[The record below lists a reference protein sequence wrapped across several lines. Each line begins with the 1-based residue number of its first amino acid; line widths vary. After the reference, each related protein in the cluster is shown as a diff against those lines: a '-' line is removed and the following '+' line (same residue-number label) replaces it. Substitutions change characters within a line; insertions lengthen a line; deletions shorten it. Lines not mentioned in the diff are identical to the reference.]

1 MRDKLK
7 QPGQGKNL
15 VPGTKAPWD
24 AVLGVEENFKVI
36 GIYIYIYLNLNL
48 YSYIHIHTYIYI
60 LVIDTLG
67 YCSID
72 VEYVWFPK
80 ENDPPMCS
88 NFPHL

>member
-1 MRDKLK
+1 MK

-36 GIYIYIYLNLNL
+36 GIYIFKSKFIF
-48 YSYIHIHTYIYI
+48 IHTYTYIYIHIYI

-67 YCSID
+67 YCRID